1 MGLWSGR
8 PRVGGPGLHQ
18 GLSSALRRWGPPSRV
33 SRAVGRRVGVCSQG
47 PGEPAPLGCVRVC
60 GCLREWSLRPGL
72 WGIRHLRSGV
82 CVWGSGGSSG
92 LDLAL
97 GSLGF
102 APRVPGSPAAHRSP
116 SVSQCREPRD
126 LVRCVG
132 GTWVAVGRAVAVLL

>member
-1 MGLWSGR
+1 MVRTSSGWGAWVASGSLVRAPSLGSTLAGLE
-8 PRVGGPGLHQ
+8 
-18 GLSSALRRWGPPSRV
+18 
-33 SRAVGRRVGVCSQG
+33 GRRASGWGLLSGAWGACTS
-47 PGEPAPLGCVRVC
+47 GCVRVC

-116 SVSQCREPRD
+116 SVSQCHEPRD